1 MHGRKLSNPVN
12 TITFLDLLSGL
23 DAVQVSLEKAVL
35 DRDFDVA
42 DRVNAE
48 IFDCLSALRE
58 TTIIPNVTE
67 LAQFRRIKARHAD
80 AQDALAKILQSTRGK
95 RYRVQ
100 AAISA
105 YSRV

>member
-1 MHGRKLSNPVN
+1 MHGRKLSNPVKAR
-12 TITFLDLLSGL
+12 TLLDLLSGL
-23 DAVQVSLEKAVL
+23 DAVQASLDKAVL
-35 DRDFDVA
+35 DEDFNVA

-58 TTIIPNVTE
+58 TGMIPDVTE
-67 LAQFRRIKARHAD
+67 LAQFRQIKARHAD
-80 AQDALAKILQSTRGK
+80 AQDALAKILQATRGRRRK
-95 RYRVQ
+95 VQ